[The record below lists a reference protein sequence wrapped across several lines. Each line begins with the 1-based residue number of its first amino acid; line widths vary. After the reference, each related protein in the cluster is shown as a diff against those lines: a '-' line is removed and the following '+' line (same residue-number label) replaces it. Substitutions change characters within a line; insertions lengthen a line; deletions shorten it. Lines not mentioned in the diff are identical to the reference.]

1 MMGGRGRILLV
12 LPDKRGIQHV
22 MVFAAAVVIAKG

>member
-12 LPDKRGIQHV
+12 LPNDRDIRHA
-22 MVFAAAVVIAKG
+22 MVFAAAVVIGKG